1 MRLPGGP
8 TGKNPLSAMIAVIAL
23 ALALLATSAV
33 AEDDFELAP
42 IPSIKNEERHPV
54 RRM

>member
-23 ALALLATSAV
+23 ALLATSAV

-42 IPSIKNEERHPV
+42 IR
-54 RRM
+54 